1 MRIVSL
7 VPCITE
13 TLLTAGLGDQIV
25 GHTRYCPE
33 VDGAAV
39 VGGVWDPDLD
49 AIAALAPD
57 LVYIDPEEQRPE
69 HVDALEAHLSVQ
81 RISVRSIAD
90 STALAEALGLPAAST
105 GGGAVGS
112 PIPVVVPIWLRPL
125 RLLGAGRYGD
135 AVLAAAGFANRVTMP
150 GYPGGPTGCDD
161 VDGLSDLLDGACLL
175 LPTEPWGF
183 GEDDAARY
191 RATLASLRAVRVVDG
206 RDLFWYG
213 ARTQAAIAR
222 LRAMQR
228 TIEEETTP

>member
-13 TLLTAGLGDQIV
+13 TLVAAGLGDQIV
-25 GHTRYCPE
+25 GHTRYCPGG
-33 VDGAAV
+33 DGVAV

-57 LVYIDPEEQRPE
+57 VVYIDPEEQRPE
-69 HVDALEAHLSVQ
+69 HIDALEARLSVE

-90 STALAEALGLPAAST
+90 SAALAEAFGLPAAPKAAPV
-105 GGGAVGS
+105 GA
-112 PIPVVVPIWLRPL
+112 PIPTVVPIWLRPL

-135 AVLAAAGFANRVTMP
+135 AVLAAAGFSNRVTAP
-150 GYPGGPTGCDD
+150 GYPRGPTGCDD
-161 VDGLSDLLDGACLL
+161 VDGLSDLLNGACLL
-175 LPTEPWGF
+175 LPTEPWSF

-191 RATLASLRAVRVVDG
+191 RATHTTLRAVRVVDG

-213 ARTQAAIAR
+213 ARTRAAIAR
-222 LRAMQR
+222 LRAMRR
-228 TIEEETTP
+228 TLEEVTNP

>member
-13 TLLTAGLGDQIV
+13 TLVAAGLGDRIV
-25 GHTRYCPE
+25 GHSRYCPE

-57 LVYIDPEEQRPE
+57 TVYIDPEEQRPE
-69 HVDALEAHLSVQ
+69 HVDALEARLSVK
-81 RISVRSIAD
+81 RVSVRSIAD
-90 STALAEALGLPAAST
+90 SVALAEAFGLPAGHHEADP
-105 GGGAVGS
+105 VG
-112 PIPVVVPIWLRPL
+112 PPVPAVVPIWLRPL

-135 AVLAAAGFANRVTMP
+135 AVLAAAGFANRVTAP
-150 GYPGGPTGCDD
+150 GYPGGPSGCDD
-161 VDGLSDLLDGACLL
+161 VDGLGDLLDGACLL
-175 LPTEPWGF
+175 LPTEPWSF

-191 RATLASLRAVRVVDG
+191 RAAHPNLQSVRVVDG

-213 ARTQAAIAR
+213 ARTLSAIAR
-222 LRAMQR
+222 LRDVQR
-228 TIEEETTP
+228 TLKEGTTP